1 MAARNLL
8 SSMASDANGIVG
20 NIEKAI
26 LIFPKAVKEEV
37 KLEDGKIGS
46 RDVTSGV
53 LNDVMDVDVELL
65 DFLSEKVFTVQF
77 NPSSI
82 RLNARGGGL
91 IPVSNFGKAG
101 DNQTS
106 SIEFE
111 AINPYITVSFTVIFD
126 ALNQA
131 DAFMEERFTLGA
143 TTLAKN
149 AATAAVTAVKEF
161 TVRPQVEGFLAAL
174 RNEDHRTMVFRWGKL
189 TYAGIL
195 NSVSGTYT
203 MFNTAGNPIR
213 AEVEIGMLMGGTGDG
228 NDENGYLHY
237 WQKRYDKII
246 ADNGKMD
253 MDEVS
258 SMSTSTMKQQFSNLL
273 NL

>member
-1 MAARNLL
+1 MAVGNLL

-20 NIEKAI
+20 NIDKAI
-26 LIFPKAVKEEV
+26 LIFPSSVKEEV
-37 KLEDGKIGS
+37 RLKGGKTEV
-46 RDVTSGV
+46 RDATARD
-53 LNDVMDVDVELL
+53 LNEKMDADEKWL
-65 DFLSEKVFTVQF
+65 DFLSKKVFTVQF

-82 RLNARGGGL
+82 RLNARGGGMVP
-91 IPVSNFGKAG
+91 ISNLGKEG

-106 SIEFE
+106 SIEFK
-111 AINPYITVSFTVIFD
+111 ALNPYITVSFTVIFD

-174 RNEDHRTMVFRWGKL
+174 RNEDHRNMVFRWGKL
-189 TYAGIL
+189 TYAGVL

-237 WQKRYDKII
+237 WKKRYEKIV
-246 ADNGKMD
+246 ADNAQMD
-253 MDEVS
+253 MGEAS
-258 SMSTSTMKQQFSNLL
+258 TLSTSTMKQQFSNLL